1 MLKKNDAITN
11 AYIIK
16 LLAVYQENLHL
27 HYVYEY
33 VPYTLTSYILM
44 KYKTENKEIWEMT
57 KKLFIKKITYELT
70 ILISYLAK
78 MKIQLDLKSAN
89 LGITENEKIKVYMSS
104 KCRMGHKTELNLIN
118 TYGQCKDKILK

>member
-78 MKIQLDLKSAN
+78 MKI
-89 LGITENEKIKVYMSS
+89 
-104 KCRMGHKTELNLIN
+104 
-118 TYGQCKDKILK
+118 

>member
-1 MLKKNDAITN
+1 LREKKSEMLKKNDAITN

-78 MKIQLDLKSAN
+78 MKI
-89 LGITENEKIKVYMSS
+89 
-104 KCRMGHKTELNLIN
+104 
-118 TYGQCKDKILK
+118 

>member
-1 MLKKNDAITN
+1 MREKKSEMLKKNDAITN

-78 MKIQLDLKSAN
+78 MKI
-89 LGITENEKIKVYMSS
+89 
-104 KCRMGHKTELNLIN
+104 
-118 TYGQCKDKILK
+118 